1 MVREPKRIS
10 TSSSNE
16 EVETNVD
23 FKLSKSNDHDSCT
36 SPFMTEHN
44 DDCNVED
51 ETRRHSGKLSN
62 LV

>member
-23 FKLSKSNDHDSCT
+23 FNLSKSYDHDLCT
-36 SPFMTEHN
+36 SPFMTEQN
-44 DDCNVED
+44 DDCNVGD
-51 ETRRHSGKLSN
+51 ETRSHSGKLSN

>member
-23 FKLSKSNDHDSCT
+23 FNLSKSYDHDLCT

-44 DDCNVED
+44 DD
-51 ETRRHSGKLSN
+51 
-62 LV
+62 